1 MKNYTVYKR
10 RLCAAAVFLFI
21 LFSAF
26 GTASASWDGT
36 TTTPVSP
43 DKNVYKIYTAEQ
55 LAWVAKE
62 VNDSAAGT
70 SPFADSTVALMNDI
84 DLSKP
89 DGSKNL
95 WTPIGGFYEDNGA
108 AFCGSFD
115 GQGYGITNILVSS
128 DAYLYAGLFGYV
140 SGSVEVKNLTVAGSV
155 RNANK
160 RTGYWLSSAGCIAGG
175 ASGAAFKNCR
185 ASGDVTI
192 ESTNYHTR
200 AGLVCG
206 TFDGDCRAEN
216 ITASGTVS
224 TVLLPDRSHDPS
236 YVHAG
241 GITGKAGDSA
251 LINCECSA
259 TININ
264 APNAQCNVYAA
275 LICGWL
281 ERSSFKN
288 ARADGAITLRTP
300 HVWTVEMG
308 GVAGCGDGNDCGDDF
323 IAIYNCSTNVR
334 ISCED
339 FSLILDTIKIGGT
352 IGCADNMRVK
362 NTFANGGCETTADG
376 EDIYIGGVC
385 GTSWSNAF
393 ENCASAFTAGKYG
406 LVAGFGAN
414 GATLTNCGWLDS
426 SAEAPFNPEK
436 EEEYIT
442 IDGSIASFDAEAMAS
457 KIVVAALP
465 EDMRLDMTV
474 GAGAEAKLITYPAGG
489 GTGLSNVTLTA
500 APAGLASII
509 YDAVNSFKVT
519 ALGVGN
525 GLLSFSAKL
534 LPTLFA
540 GDFEERAEA
549 VDISPA
555 VSMNVRDFALA
566 PISAAIETGGTVE
579 LTASGGYAASGVTW
593 SVEGDAVTLDKT
605 SGLSV
610 TAAGVKA
617 GTATVTATAAD
628 GATAIATITVTEKSS
643 SSGCS
648 AGFGGIAALCALALL
663 PLACGRRKK

>member
-1 MKNYTVYKR
+1 MKNYTVYKQ
-10 RLCAAAVFLFI
+10 RLCAAALFLFI
-21 LFSAF
+21 FFSAF
-26 GTASASWDGT
+26 GTANASWDGT

-55 LAWVAKE
+55 LAWVAQE
-62 VNDSAAGT
+62 VNSSDEGAA
-70 SPFADSTVALMNDI
+70 PFAGYTVTLMNDI
-84 DLSKP
+84 DLSKT

-115 GQGYGITNILVSS
+115 GQGYGITNMLVSS

-224 TVLLPDRSHDPS
+224 TVLLPDKSHDPS
-236 YVHAG
+236 FVHAG
-241 GITGKAGDSA
+241 GITGRAGDSA

-259 TININ
+259 AINID
-264 APNAQCNVYAA
+264 APAPTAFCNVFAA

-281 ERSSFKN
+281 QDSSVKN
-288 ARADGAITLRTP
+288 ARADGAITLNSSSFFDIQA
-300 HVWTVEMG
+300 G
-308 GVAGCGDGNDCGDDF
+308 GVAGYGDGNGYGDDF
-323 IAIYNCSTNVR
+323 ITIYNCSTNVR
-334 ISCED
+334 ISGGD
-339 FSLILDTIKIGGT
+339 SLSASIGGT
-352 IGCADNMRVK
+352 IGFADNMRIK

-426 SAEAPFNPEK
+426 SAEAPFNPEE
-436 EEEYIT
+436 EEEYVT

-465 EDMRLDMTV
+465 QDMRLDMTV
-474 GAGAEAKLITYPAGG
+474 GAGAEAKLITYPADG
-489 GTGLSNVTLTA
+489 GTGLQNVALA
-500 APAGLASII
+500 LPAEPAGFASII
-509 YDAVNSFKVT
+509 YEAANSFKVA

-534 LPTLFA
+534 LPTLFD
-540 GDFEERAEA
+540 GNFEERAEA

-555 VSMNVRDFALA
+555 MSMNVRDFALT
-566 PISAAIETGGTVE
+566 PISAAIGTGGTVE
-579 LTASGGYAASGVTW
+579 LTASGGYADSGVTW

-610 TAAGVKA
+610 TATGVKA